1 MKGIVIKTLK
11 TILPLGLGCYLIWY
25 FFTNM
30 DEKGKE
36 YFYQAIDKA
45 DYSWIFLS
53 VCMSFIAFAVRAY
66 RWKYMLEPI
75 GYKTTFWNRYHSL
88 MIGYIINLTI
98 PRAGEASRSAMLYK
112 TEGVPFS
119 KSFGTIIGE
128 RAVDLIMLLLLA
140 GITAVLGYD
149 DFNAIFLEIK
159 TKFNAATSPS
169 STSSFNLKYI
179 IYSVVLTLIII
190 STILLKFKPQL
201 RKKIFQFIKDIFIG
215 LFSIFKTKNPITY
228 IAQTLLI
235 WVLYITYFGVCFFAL
250 KETEN
255 FPLSGIL
262 LGFLAGSLGI
272 MFTNGGI
279 GTFPLLI
286 GLVVNFILGKEN
298 PNALAIG
305 NALGMIIWVSQTL
318 LLIVLGLLSF
328 IFIPNNFNKDKN
340 DSI

>member
-1 MKGIVIKTLK
+1 MKGILIKTIK
-11 TILPLGLGCYLIWY
+11 TVLPLGLGCYLIWY

-30 DEKGKE
+30 DENGKK
-36 YFYQAIDKA
+36 YFYDAIDKA
-45 DYSWIFLS
+45 NYSWIFLS
-53 VCMSFIAFAVRAY
+53 LVLSFAAFAIRAY
-66 RWKYMLEPI
+66 RWKHMLEPI
-75 GYKTTFWNRYHSL
+75 GYKTSFWNRYHSL

-98 PRAGEASRSAMLYK
+98 PRAGEASRSAMLYR

-128 RAVDLIMLLLLA
+128 RAVDLIMLVLLA
-140 GITAVLGYD
+140 CITAILGLD

-159 TKFNAATSPS
+159 SKFNSATSSPS
-169 STSSFNLKYI
+169 NSNLNIKYI
-179 IYSVVLTLIII
+179 LYSFFILLSVLVSLV
-190 STILLKFKPQL
+190 LKFKPIL
-201 RKKIFQFIKDIFIG
+201 REKIIQFIKDIFTG
-215 LFSIFKTKNPITY
+215 LFSIFKTKKPLTY
-228 IAQTLLI
+228 LFQTFLI
-235 WVLYITYFGVCFFAL
+235 WILYITYFGVCFYAL
-250 KETEN
+250 EETEN
-255 FPLSGIL
+255 FPISGIL

-318 LLIVLGLLSF
+318 LLIILGLLSF
-328 IFIPNNFNKDKN
+328 IFIPNNFIKESDV
-340 DSI
+340 